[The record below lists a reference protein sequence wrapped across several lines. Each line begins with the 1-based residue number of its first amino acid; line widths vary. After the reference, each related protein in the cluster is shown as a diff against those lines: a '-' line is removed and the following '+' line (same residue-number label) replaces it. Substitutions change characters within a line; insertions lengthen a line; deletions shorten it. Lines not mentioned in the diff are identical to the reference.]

1 MRHIPLRCGLRILC
15 LGPWSL
21 LTEVR
26 MKTFWLP
33 GTILMLS
40 LACSSGDNRRGGD
53 TGMADSAAGGMSSH
67 DTMPTGDS
75 GPVSGNTSVT
85 PEGVLSQM
93 NVANTT
99 EIQLA
104 TAATKKAGSAQVKQ
118 IARKLVTD
126 HTKNREQVQAL
137 AQKLNVSLTPSQGGS
152 VSAADSAAMPADL
165 QAKSGADFDRAFV
178 QHEIDDHQSSIEK
191 IEGQILPSMQNEQVK
206 AYLQKTVTEM
216 QDQLSSLQKLQQ
228 QLGS

>member
-1 MRHIPLRCGLRILC
+1 
-15 LGPWSL
+15 
-21 LTEVR
+21 
-26 MKTFWLP
+26 MKTFWIP
-33 GTILMLS
+33 GTILILS

-67 DTMPTGDS
+67 DTMPTDS
-75 GPVSGNTSVT
+75 SPAVGGNTSVT
-85 PEGVLSQM
+85 PEGVLSQL

-104 TAATKKAGSAQVKQ
+104 SVAAKKARSAQVKQ

-126 HTKNREQVQAL
+126 HTKNRDQLRAL
-137 AQKLNVSLTPSQGGS
+137 AQKLNVKLTSSQGGS

-165 QAKSGADFDRAFV
+165 QTKSGADFDRAFV
-178 QHEIDDHQSSIEK
+178 QHEIDDHQSNIEK
-191 IEGQILPSMQNEQVK
+191 IEGQILPSMQDEQVK
-206 AYLQKTVTEM
+206 SYLQKTVAEM
-216 QDQLSSLQKLQQ
+216 QGHLSSLQKLQQ

>member
-1 MRHIPLRCGLRILC
+1 
-15 LGPWSL
+15 
-21 LTEVR
+21 
-26 MKTFWLP
+26 MKTFFP
-33 GTILMLS
+33 GTILILS

-67 DTMPTGDS
+67 DTMPTDNSAAVG
-75 GPVSGNTSVT
+75 GNTSVT
-85 PEGVLSQM
+85 PEGVLSQL

-104 TAATKKAGSAQVKQ
+104 TVAAKKAASPQVKQ

-126 HTKNREQVQAL
+126 HTKNRDQLRAL
-137 AQKLNVSLTPSQGGS
+137 AQKLNVSLTSSQGGS

-165 QAKSGADFDRAFV
+165 QTKSGADFDRAFV
-178 QHEIDDHQSSIEK
+178 QHEIDDHRSNIEK

-206 AYLQKTVTEM
+206 SYLQKTVTEM
-216 QDQLSSLQKLQQ
+216 QGHLSSLQKLQQ

>member
-1 MRHIPLRCGLRILC
+1 MRI
-15 LGPWSL
+15 
-21 LTEVR
+21 
-26 MKTFWLP
+26 FWLP
-33 GTILMLS
+33 GTVLILAV
-40 LACSSGDNRRGGD
+40 ACSSGDNRRGGD
-53 TGMADSAAGGMSSH
+53 TGMADSAAGGLSSH
-67 DTMPTGDS
+67 DTMPTGDT
-75 GPVSGNTSVT
+75 GPVGGNTSVT

-104 TAATKKAGSAQVKQ
+104 TVAAKQARSAQVKQ
-118 IARKLVTD
+118 IARKLAAD
-126 HTKNREQVQAL
+126 HTRNRDQLRAL

-165 QAKSGADFDRAFV
+165 QSKSGADFDRAFV
-178 QHEIDDHQSSIEK
+178 QHEIDDHQSNIEK
-191 IEGQILPSMQNEQVK
+191 IEGQILPSMQDEQVK

-216 QDQLSSLQKLQQ
+216 QGHLSSLQKLQQ